1 MGAEFEES
9 SELLHDDEYS
19 KSEVQRHILAPLAT
33 STKHLVRDEHTNVVN
48 MVVLLLKQVGANVW

>member
-1 MGAEFEES
+1 VGAEFEES

-48 MVVLLLKQVGANVW
+48 SNRSVRMFGK